1 MKIERL
7 SEDNFIVFLNNLYIN
22 NHKLQLNAN
31 FEECFK
37 LLFKTLSN
45 SYNIDI
51 SGYYDIK
58 IYCDKLYGYILNIK
72 REDLDFY
79 DYYDEQIDMKIS
91 INEDQK
97 FLFKLKDTSVLNKI
111 ILEYCY
117 LFKDEKHVYILPK
130 KTINQQ
136 LLGNI
141 IENSEIIYGC
151 AAQNILMR
159 CKDIKTKQVFV

>member
-22 NHKLQLNAN
+22 NHNLELKVNL
-31 FEECFK
+31 EECFK
-37 LLFKTLSN
+37 NLFKILSN
-45 SYNIDI
+45 SYNINI

-58 IYCDKLYGYILNIK
+58 IYCDKLYGYVLDIK
-72 REDLDFY
+72 REELDFY

-91 INEDQK
+91 VNESQK
-97 FLFKLKDTSVLNKI
+97 FLFKLKDTSVLNNM
-111 ILEYCY
+111 ILEYCH
-117 LFKDEKHVYILPK
+117 LFKDEKDVYIIPK

-141 IENSEIIYGC
+141 IENSEIIYGSL
-151 AAQNILMR
+151 AKKILMR
-159 CKDIKTKQVFV
+159 CKNIKTKQVFV